1 MNYELAAILLTAT
14 TISGGLIRTWIVTQ
28 EELTKVKGRLLAL
41 EKSENEV
48 KRILEKLE
56 DTMVRLDRLLV
67 KHGIE

>member
-1 MNYELAAILLTAT
+1 MA
-14 TISGGLIRTWIVTQ
+14 GGLIRTWIVTQ

-56 DTMVRLDRLLV
+56 DTMIRLDRLLV

>member
-1 MNYELAAILLTAT
+1 MNYELAAILLTAAT
-14 TISGGLIRTWIVTQ
+14 MAGGLIRTWIVTQ

>member
-1 MNYELAAILLTAT
+1 MNYELAAILLTAAT
-14 TISGGLIRTWIVTQ
+14 MAGGLIRTWIVTQ

-56 DTMVRLDRLLV
+56 DTMIRLDRLLV

>member
-1 MNYELAAILLTAT
+1 MNYELAAILLTAAT
-14 TISGGLIRTWIVTQ
+14 MAGGLIRTWIVTQ

-56 DTMVRLDRLLV
+56 NTMIRLDRLLV

>member
-14 TISGGLIRTWIVTQ
+14 TMAGGLIRTWIVTQ